1 MSFIPATLWFHQTS
15 SDVQWPCEVPMNLAT
30 TIHFQWVDQ
39 PLEIQHGLL
48 DIYIYIETYMDDVSI
63 LPLVTSNIDLKTN

>member
-1 MSFIPATLWFHQTS
+1 
-15 SDVQWPCEVPMNLAT
+15 MNLAT

-48 DIYIYIETYMDDVSI
+48 DIYIYIETYMDDMSI